1 MRCVCRQTQEQRMH
15 CVCCRWIWCPNVQQQ
30 QQQPRPL
37 LLFALLP
44 VLLLIPP
51 ATTTTPTLEAVV
63 LKCATR
69 TSVLHPVM
77 TAAFTP
83 LLLLLLLP
91 RILYSHSTVWSLR
104 SALSSDDMFNQQK
117 GFQNQLGICSA
128 SSTLLCSEQIVSE
141 QPQQQEQPGR

>member
-1 MRCVCRQTQEQRMH
+1 MFV
-15 CVCCRWIWCPNVQQQ
+15 VGGWCPNVQQQ

-77 TAAFTP
+77 TAAFTL

-91 RILYSHSTVWSLR
+91 RILVLPLDCVVLARYHHQTICLTNKRAFKINWGFAGLHLPSSVLSRLCLNSHNNNDREDNT
-104 SALSSDDMFNQQK
+104 
-117 GFQNQLGICSA
+117 LGIK
-128 SSTLLCSEQIVSE
+128 
-141 QPQQQEQPGR
+141 